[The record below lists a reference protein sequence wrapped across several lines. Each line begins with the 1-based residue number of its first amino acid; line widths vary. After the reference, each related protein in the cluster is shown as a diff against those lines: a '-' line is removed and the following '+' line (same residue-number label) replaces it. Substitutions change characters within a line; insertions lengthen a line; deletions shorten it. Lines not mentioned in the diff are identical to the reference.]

1 MKWNMNEDKFNHL
14 ADIYEKYRPSYPQK
28 YVEDIIEK
36 CHLNFESLVADI
48 GAGTGILTRQLLHNN
63 LKVVGVEPNP
73 DMRKVLKKLETNK
86 NFRAI
91 EGTAEHTN
99 LENNSIDLV
108 VVAQAFHWFDK
119 EKFKE
124 ECKRIL
130 KPNGSVWILWNQL
143 DENEEIVKE
152 QKRIDD
158 QYTNRFQEVNGI
170 LSATKKEEKI
180 QGFFKDNRYE
190 TKVVDN
196 PLENNKERFIGS
208 NLSKSYS
215 LKKEDRNYNN
225 YIKAFGEVFDKYSE
239 NGMVIIP
246 NKTYGYLGKV

>member
-1 MKWNMNEDKFNHL
+1 MNEDKFNHL

>member
-1 MKWNMNEDKFNHL
+1 MNEDKFNHL

-246 NKTYGYLGKV
+246 NKTYGYLGKVE

>member
-1 MKWNMNEDKFNHL
+1 MNEDKFNHL

-225 YIKAFGEVFDKYSE
+225 YITAFGEVFDKYSE

>member
-1 MKWNMNEDKFNHL
+1 MNEDKFNHL
-14 ADIYEKYRPSYPQK
+14 ADIYEKYRPYYPQK

-99 LENNSIDLV
+99 IENNSIDLV

-124 ECKRIL
+124 
-130 KPNGSVWILWNQL
+130 
-143 DENEEIVKE
+143 
-152 QKRIDD
+152 
-158 QYTNRFQEVNGI
+158 
-170 LSATKKEEKI
+170 
-180 QGFFKDNRYE
+180 
-190 TKVVDN
+190 
-196 PLENNKERFIGS
+196 
-208 NLSKSYS
+208 
-215 LKKEDRNYNN
+215 
-225 YIKAFGEVFDKYSE
+225 
-239 NGMVIIP
+239 
-246 NKTYGYLGKV
+246 

>member
-1 MKWNMNEDKFNHL
+1 MNEDKFNHL

-99 LENNSIDLV
+99 IENNNIDLV

-215 LKKEDRNYNN
+215 LKKEDTNYNN

>member
-1 MKWNMNEDKFNHL
+1 M
-14 ADIYEKYRPSYPQK
+14 ADIYEKYRPSYPEEYIK
-28 YVEDIIEK
+28 ENITK
-36 CHLNFESLVADI
+36 CHLNAKSLIADI

-86 NFRAI
+86 NFKAI

-99 LENNSIDLV
+99 LEDNSIDLI

-119 EKFKE
+119 EKFKK

-143 DENEEIVKE
+143 DETKEIVKE

-158 QYTNRFQEVNGI
+158 KYTNRFQEVNGI
-170 LSATKKEEKI
+170 LSATKKEDKI
-180 QGFFKDNRYE
+180 QGFFKDDIYE

-215 LKKEDRNYNN
+215 LKKEDANYDN

-246 NKTYGYLGKV
+246 NKTYGYLGTVE

>member
-1 MKWNMNEDKFNHL
+1 MNEDKFNHL

-99 LENNSIDLV
+99 LENNSIDLI

-119 EKFKE
+119 EKFKK

-143 DENEEIVKE
+143 DETKEIVKE

-158 QYTNRFQEVNGI
+158 EYTKRFQEVNGI

-180 QGFFKDNRYE
+180 QGFFKDNIYE

>member
-1 MKWNMNEDKFNHL
+1 MNEDKFNHL

-143 DENEEIVKE
+143 DENKEIVKE

-246 NKTYGYLGKV
+246 NKTYGYLGKVE

>member
-1 MKWNMNEDKFNHL
+1 MNEDKFNHL

-215 LKKEDRNYNN
+215 LKKEDTNYNN

>member
-130 KPNGSVWILWNQL
+130 KPNGSLWILWNQL

>member
-1 MKWNMNEDKFNHL
+1 MNEDKFNHL

-152 QKRIDD
+152 QERIDD

-215 LKKEDRNYNN
+215 LKKEDTNYNN

>member
-1 MKWNMNEDKFNHL
+1 MNEDKFNHL

-180 QGFFKDNRYE
+180 QGLFKDNRYE

-196 PLENNKERFIGS
+196 QLENDKERFIGS

-246 NKTYGYLGKV
+246 NKTYGYLGKVE

>member
-1 MKWNMNEDKFNHL
+1 MNEDKFNHL

-99 LENNSIDLV
+99 LENNRIDLV

-215 LKKEDRNYNN
+215 LKKEDTNYNN